1 MKKRILVVEDEP
13 EMRAGIADNL
23 EFEGYEVITAENG
36 AVAWNLLQHQAFDLV
51 ISDVMMPELSGFD
64 LARNMQK
71 TERSTALILLT
82 ARNEELDK
90 VRGLELGADD
100 YISKPFSLREF
111 LARVKAVLR
120 RYEKSQ
126 ETPGSAESTM
136 IEMGNLRVHKN
147 SWQVYNKEGDEVAF
161 SHKEIEILLFF
172 HEHAGKVVSR
182 DELLQHIWGYE
193 HELPTTRTVDNFIL
207 RIRQRLE
214 PIPSHPRHVLTVHGT
229 GYKYVK

>member
-1 MKKRILVVEDEP
+1 M
-13 EMRAGIADNL
+13 
-23 EFEGYEVITAENG
+23 
-36 AVAWNLLQHQAFDLV
+36 LQNASFDLV

-64 LARNMQK
+64 LAKNVQK
-71 TERSTALILLT
+71 AGISTAFILLT
-82 ARNEELDK
+82 ARSEELDK

-126 ETPGSAESTM
+126 SMESAVEPII
-136 IEMGNLRVHKN
+136 IEMGNLRVHKD
-147 SWQVYNKEGDEVAF
+147 SWQVFNKQGEEVAF

-172 HEHAGKVVSR
+172 HQHAGKVVSR
-182 DELLQHIWGYE
+182 DELLQQIWGYE

-214 PIPSHPRHVLTVHGT
+214 PLPSHPRYILTVHGT
-229 GYKYVK
+229 GYKYVS